1 MIPIL
6 ITSNRTKAGKVFFT
20 IGLGQKLMQQGY
32 EIGYIKPL
40 GTVPM
45 EKWIQV
51 EVECAF
57 DPHARHAVHAVSP
70 LPKYPE
76 LHAHVETSVVELD
89 GQKFVRNAF
98 EGHVRHTVHA
108 ASPVP

>member
-1 MIPIL
+1 VEVSVRLP
-6 ITSNRTKAGKVFFT
+6 R
-20 IGLGQKLMQQGY
+20 
-32 EIGYIKPL
+32 P
-40 GTVPM
+40 
-45 EKWIQV
+45 QV

-57 DPHARHAVHAVSP
+57 DPHARQAEQLSP

-98 EGHVRHTVHA
+98 EGHVRHAVHA